1 MADGVIDSLSIEIG
15 ASSNTAVN
23 NINKLVS
30 AMKALKDATSKID
43 NGAAGKLRDLA
54 SALKELGDAKKINIS
69 SKLGENI
76 GALAGA
82 MKAVKSDDISKLRQV
97 ASAVKTFDGV
107 KNVNI
112 NSRLA
117 NNIVEVASAVSL
129 LEKTHFEKIT
139 QFGNALKA
147 LSGGDISISKT
158 LADRLK
164 EIAAAVDTIS
174 NDTLDKIR
182 QLTKALARLKGIGD
196 VKIRI
201 SGVGSASAGGNNG
214 NNPLPG
220 GSQNSG
226 QQSIGG
232 SSGSGQTGV
241 KEQIQ
246 WTLSLKKNISL
257 IAAEWEK
264 VGQAISSAIPTPL
277 KLVLSIVGGIAKAV
291 WNVAKAVWN
300 VAKGIA
306 KWAFNTAISAV
317 KKLASGIKSLAKTV
331 VNVGKKLFQN
341 WYDSSVFKAIA
352 NGLEKIK
359 SIISTFGRIAFYRA
373 VRSAIKYVTDALK
386 EGTENAYWYS
396 KLFGDATKY
405 ISEAYDQMSS
415 SNFKMSNQLGAAWST
430 LIATIEPIIIE
441 IIELVTRAAEAV
453 TQFFA
458 VLSGKTVYMKAIDYT
473 KDWADVTDEGAAKA
487 KEWKNQLMGFDEI
500 NRLEEP
506 SSSVSG
512 KGEDKYKDYENM
524 FEEADIGGIFK
535 KIKELIDSGE
545 WGKLGSMLGEK
556 FNELVNKFDWS
567 GWGTKI
573 GKGIQKGIDFAYNFL
588 NKADFVNLGKKIAEF
603 FNRLGDGINFEQL
616 GRTVR
621 KLKLALWNIL
631 YGAVIGLEWDK
642 WAVRISE
649 YISGSLNELA
659 EWLGGLSPE
668 EIAQAL
674 SDFFGNIKYDEI
686 KAAFVNV
693 VQSAWR
699 LFVDTKDLFLQS
711 ETGQQIIQKLKE
723 FFENLTWDDIK
734 ESLKIAWT
742 NLWSAIDAIWPKED
756 REAFGEAV
764 VSDLKKLFN
773 NVVVPAFGDIGS
785 IFADLGK
792 AIGES
797 IWSSLLETKFG
808 KLLNAIV
815 QIAGGFLGLQD
826 PITAWKN
833 LIAGFATTSSDTS
846 TSVSDSVK
854 QMADDTE
861 TYFDQVNTASDYTT
875 AEFGDM
881 AFNADM
887 SMQSMSDSV
896 KTESSNISGSFK
908 DEINKSAND
917 VANEFSTMSSTGN
930 REMNSLSCSVSSA
943 SSGIVA
949 SFNRIISAAKEA
961 FRWSKKAASVSGSGN
976 VHYNLGGAYD
986 GYANG
991 GFPEDGL
998 FYANHGELVGKFSNG
1013 KTAVANNEQI
1023 TEGIAN
1029 AVYGAFVRAYSET
1042 GNTNKGSKVAVLN
1055 VNGRE
1060 FARAIF
1066 DDTKAVEREHG
1077 ISLITA

>member
-82 MKAVKSDDISKLRQV
+82 MKAVKSEDISKLRQV

-129 LEKTHFEKIT
+129 LEKTHFEKLT

-147 LSGGDISISKT
+147 LGGGNISISKT
-158 LADRLK
+158 LSERLK

-214 NNPLPG
+214 NNPLPNG
-220 GSQNSG
+220 AQNSG
-226 QQSIGG
+226 KSNAGDN
-232 SSGSGQTGV
+232 SESGQTGV

-277 KLVLSIVGGIAKAV
+277 KLVLSIVGGI
-291 WNVAKAVWN
+291 AKAVWN

-512 KGEDKYKDYENM
+512 KSKDKYKDYENM
-524 FEEADIGGIFK
+524 FEEANIGGIFK

-556 FNELVNKFDWS
+556 FNDLVNKFDWS

-649 YISGSLNELA
+649 YIIGSLNELA

-668 EIAQAL
+668 KIAQAL
-674 SDFFGNIKYDEI
+674 SDFFGNIKYAEI
-686 KAAFVNV
+686 KDAFVSV
-693 VQSAWR
+693 VQNAWR
-699 LFVDTKDLFLQS
+699 LFVDTKDMFLQT
-711 ETGQQIIQKLKE
+711 ETGQKITAALTEFFGGLTWEDISGTISEKLKTAWE
-723 FFENLTWDDIK
+723 WVHAKYDEWFPPEKREELKEKIFDFFR
-734 ESLKIAWT
+734 
-742 NLWSAIDAIWPKED
+742 DAISSIPWAEIHNILQYNIDKAFLPDSLVNWYWSKGDYAGKEYISGLIASANSKATSGD
-756 REAFGEAV
+756 ANDIGKNIAGGIENGWNDEYSVLETEIDDDCGGLIKRIKEAFGIHSPSTV
-764 VSDLKKLFN
+764 
-773 NVVVPAFGDIGS
+773 
-785 IFADLGK
+785 FAE
-792 AIGES
+792 IGENTV
-797 IWSSLLETKFG
+797 L
-808 KLLNAIV
+808 
-815 QIAGGFLGLQD
+815 GF
-826 PITAWKN
+826 
-833 LIAGFATTSSDTS
+833 
-846 TSVSDSVK
+846 
-854 QMADDTE
+854 
-861 TYFDQVNTASDYTT
+861 
-875 AEFGDM
+875 
-881 AFNADM
+881 
-887 SMQSMSDSV
+887 
-896 KTESSNISGSFK
+896 
-908 DEINKSAND
+908 
-917 VANEFSTMSSTGN
+917 
-930 REMNSLSCSVSSA
+930 
-943 SSGIVA
+943 
-949 SFNRIISAAKEA
+949 
-961 FRWSKKAASVSGSGN
+961 
-976 VHYNLGGAYD
+976 
-986 GYANG
+986 
-991 GFPEDGL
+991 
-998 FYANHGELVGKFSNG
+998 
-1013 KTAVANNEQI
+1013 KTAGKKTI
-1023 TEGIAN
+1023 LPLP
-1029 AVYGAFVRAYSET
+1029 R
-1042 GNTNKGSKVAVLN
+1042 K
-1055 VNGRE
+1055 
-1060 FARAIF
+1060 
-1066 DDTKAVEREHG
+1066 
-1077 ISLITA
+1077 